1 MAKLRHQN
9 AATIFD
15 AGNLPDGRYFIIM
28 EFVEGETLSQALER
42 EGSFS
47 PTLSVQIATADLR
60 RSRRSPP
67 SRHHSSRF
75 ETFKYHAQ

>member
-42 EGSFS
+42 EGRFSFRRAPCKS
-47 PTLSVQIATADLR
+47 QLRFATFLKKPTDSASSIAI
-60 RSRRSPP
+60 
-67 SRHHSSRF
+67 
-75 ETFKYHAQ
+75 